1 MGNVESKKKCT
12 QDQTKHDYKTEGI
25 STDQAAKT
33 QSNWASAELLDMI
46 EAVPYHEYFIH
57 VSLKKLCHV
66 DRSSYQFFIN
76 VHVDK

>member
-33 QSNWASAELLDMI
+33 QSNWASPLPWVFHPCLI
-46 EAVPYHEYFIH
+46 EEAMP
-57 VSLKKLCHV
+57 
-66 DRSSYQFFIN
+66 RG
-76 VHVDK
+76 

>member
-33 QSNWASAELLDMI
+33 QSNWASPL
-46 EAVPYHEYFIH
+46 P
-57 VSLKKLCHV
+57 
-66 DRSSYQFFIN
+66 
-76 VHVDK
+76 